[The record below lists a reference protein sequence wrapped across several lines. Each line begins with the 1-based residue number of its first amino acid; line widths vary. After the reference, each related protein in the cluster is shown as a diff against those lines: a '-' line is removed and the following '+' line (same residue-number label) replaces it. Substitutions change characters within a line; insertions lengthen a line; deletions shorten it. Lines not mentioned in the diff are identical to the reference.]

1 MKCAYCGKETKGT
14 KEHIISCAILDL
26 FPECYI
32 TFDTARD
39 KIHQADP
46 MVKDV
51 CAECN
56 NHRISYIDSYAKGLI
71 SRYFTQKYTEQD
83 VVEIEYDYVMVQKML
98 LKYAFNDLRSH
109 KEDYTFFDEEMLH
122 YLLDESDSTPKTN
135 VTVLCGLAV
144 NVSPAPDTMFG
155 NLKLRWCKDPVLYSN
170 SIVRNIDYETGQV
183 FLNDDVPKENF
194 PDLRISYL
202 FRFNSVQFLL
212 MCWNKATGKIEENN
226 AVLSC
231 QYPYH
236 LMRANE
242 AKAVLPVCT
251 DEFNYH
257 RFEHIHV
264 RWDGLF
270 EVGLMRKLAS
280 GGEYKYK
287 KLYEKKWEKEEE
299 KLRQEHPRQ

>member
-14 KEHIISCAILDL
+14 KEHIVSCAILDL

-32 TFDTARD
+32 TFDNARD
-39 KIHQADP
+39 KVHQADP
-46 MVKDV
+46 MIKDV

-56 NHRISYIDSYAKGLI
+56 NQRISYIDSYAKGFI
-71 SRYFTQKYTEQD
+71 SRYFTQKYTEHD
-83 VVEIEYDYVMVQKML
+83 TVEIEYDYVMVQKML

-109 KEDYTFFDEEMLH
+109 KEDCTFFDEEMLH
-122 YLLDESDSTPKTN
+122 YLLNESDNSPKTN

-144 NVSPAPDTMFG
+144 NVSPAPDAMFG
-155 NLKLRWCKDPVLYSN
+155 NLKLRWCKDPILYSN

-212 MCWNKATGKIEENN
+212 MCWDKMSEKIEENN
-226 AVLSC
+226 VVLSC
-231 QYPYH
+231 QYPYCF
-236 LMRANE
+236 MKADE
-242 AKAVLPVCT
+242 AKTVLPVCT

-257 RFEHIHV
+257 QFEHIHV
-264 RWDGLF
+264 KWDGLF

-280 GGEYKYK
+280 GGKYQYKE
-287 KLYEKKWEKEEE
+287 LYEKEWEKEEE
-299 KLRQEHPRQ
+299 NIKQQHPR

>member
-14 KEHIISCAILDL
+14 KEHIVSCAILDL

-32 TFDTARD
+32 TFDNARD
-39 KIHQADP
+39 KVHQADP
-46 MVKDV
+46 MIKDV

-56 NHRISYIDSYAKGLI
+56 NQRISYIDSYAKGFI
-71 SRYFTQKYTEQD
+71 SRYFTQKYTEHD
-83 VVEIEYDYVMVQKML
+83 TVEIEYDYVMVQKML

-109 KEDYTFFDEEMLH
+109 KEDCTFFDEEMLH
-122 YLLDESDSTPKTN
+122 YLLNESDNSPKTN

-144 NVSPAPDTMFG
+144 NVSPAPDAMFG
-155 NLKLRWCKDPVLYSN
+155 NLKLRWCKDPILYSN
-170 SIVRNIDYETGQV
+170 SIVRNIDYETGQL

-212 MCWNKATGKIEENN
+212 MCWDKMSEKIEENN
-226 AVLSC
+226 VVLSC
-231 QYPYH
+231 QYPYC
-236 LMRANE
+236 LMKADE
-242 AKAVLPVCT
+242 AKTVLPVCT

-257 RFEHIHV
+257 QFEHIHV
-264 RWDGLF
+264 KWDGLF

-280 GGEYKYK
+280 GGKYQYKE
-287 KLYEKKWEKEEE
+287 LYEKEWEKEEE
-299 KLRQEHPRQ
+299 NIKQQHPR

>member
-14 KEHIISCAILDL
+14 KEHIVSCAILDL

-32 TFDTARD
+32 TFDNARD
-39 KIHQADP
+39 KVHQADP
-46 MVKDV
+46 MIKDV

-56 NHRISYIDSYAKGLI
+56 NQRISYIDSYAKGFI
-71 SRYFTQKYTEQD
+71 SRYFTQKYTEHD
-83 VVEIEYDYVMVQKML
+83 TVEIEYDYVMVQKML

-109 KEDYTFFDEEMLH
+109 KEDCTFFDEEMLH
-122 YLLDESDSTPKTN
+122 YLLNESDSSPKTN

-144 NVSPAPDTMFG
+144 NVSPAPDAMFG
-155 NLKLRWCKDPVLYSN
+155 NLKLRWCKDPILYSN

-212 MCWNKATGKIEENN
+212 MCWDKMSEKIEENN
-226 AVLSC
+226 VVLSC
-231 QYPYH
+231 QYPYC
-236 LMRANE
+236 LMKADE
-242 AKAVLPVCT
+242 AKTVLPVCT

-257 RFEHIHV
+257 QFEHIHV
-264 RWDGLF
+264 KWDGLF

-280 GGEYKYK
+280 GGKYQYKE
-287 KLYEKKWEKEEE
+287 LYEKEWEKEEE
-299 KLRQEHPRQ
+299 NIKQQHPR